1 MFSSNKLYSEGDYI
15 RPIIQ
20 VALDLVETDRAVQI
34 AKEAIEGGVDWIEVG
49 TPLIKSE
56 GMDAVRTLKKTFP
69 QKIILADMKVA
80 DTGAIEVEMASK
92 AGADVVM
99 VLAGA
104 DDSTIIESVKAAKKY
119 GVKIMADLISVADP
133 SSRAKELEKM
143 GVDYINVHSGIDQQ
157 MVGRDPLDIIS
168 EIVKVVST
176 PIAAA
181 GGLDA
186 AGCARAV
193 QAGASIVIVGGNIIR
208 SADVYASARK
218 IRQSVDSPSVVQVPK
233 LSQDSEIRKLLM
245 EVSTPNISDAMHR
258 KGVMKDIRP
267 MLKGKK
273 MVGTA
278 VTVQTFGGDWAK
290 PVEAIDMAKEGDVIV
305 IYNGRRDIAPWGGLA
320 TLSCLNKGI
329 AGVVIDGAIRDID
342 DISTMSLPVF
352 ASSYVPNAGEPK
364 GFGEINA
371 EITCGSQTVKPGDYI
386 VGDDNGVVVIPKENA
401 YEIARRAKEVEKTE
415 KRLFEE
421 LKRGATLSEVMQL
434 KKWEKR

>member
-1 MFSSNKLYSEGDYI
+1 M
-15 RPIIQ
+15 
-20 VALDLVETDRAVQI
+20 
-34 AKEAIEGGVDWIEVG
+34 EGGVDWIEVG

-56 GMDAVRTLKKTFP
+56 GMEAVRVLKKAFP
-69 QKIILADMKVA
+69 QKIILADMKVT

-92 AGADVVM
+92 AGADIVM

-104 DDSTIIESVKAAKKY
+104 DDSTIIEAVKAAKKY
-119 GVKIMADLISVADP
+119 GVKIMADLISVPDP
-133 SSRAKELEKM
+133 ILRSEELEKM
-143 GVDYINVHSGIDQQ
+143 GVDYINVHAGIDEQ
-157 MVGRDPLDIIS
+157 MVGKDPLDIIS
-168 EIVKVVST
+168 DIVSVVSI

-186 AGCARAV
+186 VGCARAV
-193 QAGASIVIVGGNIIR
+193 RAGAKIVIVGGNIIR
-208 SADVYASARK
+208 SADVYASSKK
-218 IRQSVDSPSVVQVPK
+218 IRESVDSPSVVMVSKP
-233 LSQDSEIRKLLM
+233 SQDSEIRKLLF

-258 KGVMKDIRP
+258 KGVMKDIHP

-278 VTVQTFGGDWAK
+278 VTVQTLGGDWAK

-305 IYNGRRDIAPWGGLA
+305 IYNGRRDVAPWGGLA

-329 AGVVIDGAIRDID
+329 TGVVIDGAVRDID
-342 DISTMSLPVF
+342 DISTIGLPVF

-371 EITCGSQTVKPGDYI
+371 EITCGLQIVKPGDYI

-401 YEIARRAKEVEKTE
+401 YEVARRAKEVEKTE

-421 LKRGATLSEVMQL
+421 IKRGATLSEVMKL
-434 KKWEKR
+434 KKWEKQ

>member
-1 MFSSNKLYSEGDYI
+1 M

-34 AKEAIEGGVDWIEVG
+34 AKEAVEGGVDWIEVG

-56 GMDAVRTLKKTFP
+56 GMEAVRVLKKAFP
-69 QKIILADMKVA
+69 QKIILADMKVT

-92 AGADVVM
+92 AGADIVM

-104 DDSTIIESVKAAKKY
+104 DDSTIIEAVKAAKKY
-119 GVKIMADLISVADP
+119 GVKIMADLISVPDP
-133 SSRAKELEKM
+133 ILRSEELEKM
-143 GVDYINVHSGIDQQ
+143 GVDYINVHAGIDEQ
-157 MVGRDPLDIIS
+157 MVGKDPLDIIS
-168 EIVKVVST
+168 DIVSVVSI

-186 AGCARAV
+186 VGCARAV
-193 QAGASIVIVGGNIIR
+193 RAGAKIVIVGGNIIR
-208 SADVYASARK
+208 SADVYASSKK
-218 IRQSVDSPSVVQVPK
+218 IRESVDSPSVVMVSKP
-233 LSQDSEIRKLLM
+233 SQDSEIRKLLF

-258 KGVMKDIRP
+258 KGVMKDIHP

-278 VTVQTFGGDWAK
+278 VTVQTLGGDWAK

-305 IYNGRRDIAPWGGLA
+305 IYNGRRDVAPWGGLA

-329 AGVVIDGAIRDID
+329 TGVVIDGAVRDID
-342 DISTMSLPVF
+342 DISTIGLPVF

-371 EITCGSQTVKPGDYI
+371 EITCGLQIVKPGDYI

-401 YEIARRAKEVEKTE
+401 YEVARRAKEVEKTE

-421 LKRGATLSEVMQL
+421 IKRGATLSEVMKL
-434 KKWEKR
+434 KKWEKQ

>member
-1 MFSSNKLYSEGDYI
+1 
-15 RPIIQ
+15 
-20 VALDLVETDRAVQI
+20 V
-34 AKEAIEGGVDWIEVG
+34 EGGVDWIEVG

-56 GMDAVRTLKKTFP
+56 GMEAVRVLKKAFP
-69 QKIILADMKVA
+69 QKIILADMKVT

-92 AGADVVM
+92 AGADIVM

-104 DDSTIIESVKAAKKY
+104 DDSTIIEAVKAAKKY
-119 GVKIMADLISVADP
+119 GVKIMADLISVPDP
-133 SSRAKELEKM
+133 ILRSEELEKM
-143 GVDYINVHSGIDQQ
+143 GVDYINVHAGIDEQ
-157 MVGRDPLDIIS
+157 MVGKDPLDIIS
-168 EIVKVVST
+168 DIVSVVSI

-186 AGCARAV
+186 VGCARAV
-193 QAGASIVIVGGNIIR
+193 RAGAKIVIVGGNIIR
-208 SADVYASARK
+208 SADVYASSKK
-218 IRQSVDSPSVVQVPK
+218 IRESVDSPSVVMVSKP
-233 LSQDSEIRKLLM
+233 SQDSEIRKLLF

-290 PVEAIDMAKEGDVIV
+290 PVEAIDMAKDGDVIV
-305 IYNGRRDIAPWGGLA
+305 IYNGRRDVAPWGGLA

-329 AGVVIDGAIRDID
+329 TGVVIDGAVRDID
-342 DISTMSLPVF
+342 DISTIGLPVF

-371 EITCGSQTVKPGDYI
+371 EIICGLQTVKPGDYI

-401 YEIARRAKEVEKTE
+401 YEVARRAKEVEKTE

-421 LKRGATLSEVMQL
+421 IKRGATLSEVMKL
-434 KKWEKR
+434 KKWEKQ

>member
-1 MFSSNKLYSEGDYI
+1 MFNNSKLYSEGDYI
-15 RPIIQ
+15 RTIIQ

-56 GMDAVRTLKKTFP
+56 GMNAVRALKKSFP
-69 QKIILADMKVA
+69 DKIILADMKVA
-80 DTGAIEVEMASK
+80 DTGALEVEMASK

-99 VLAGA
+99 ILAGA
-104 DDSTIIESVKAAKKY
+104 DDSTILESVKAAKKY
-119 GVKIMADLISVADP
+119 GVRLMADLISVDDP
-133 SSRAKELEKM
+133 ISRARELEKM

-157 MVGRDPLDIIS
+157 MVGRDPLDI
-168 EIVKVVST
+168 VSDILKEVSI
-176 PIAAA
+176 PVAAA

-193 QAGASIVIVGGNIIR
+193 QAGASIVIVGGNIIK
-208 SADVYASARK
+208 SGDVHASARK
-218 IRQSVDSPSVVQVPK
+218 IRDSVDSPSVIQVPK
-233 LSQDSEIRKLLM
+233 PSQDSEIRKLLL
-245 EVSTPNISDAMHR
+245 EVSTSNISDAMHR

-267 MLKGKK
+267 IMNGKK

-278 VTVQTFGGDWAK
+278 ITVQTFGGDWAK

-305 IYNGRRDIAPWGGLA
+305 IYNGRRDVAPWGGLA
-320 TLSCLNKGI
+320 TLSCLNKGV
-329 AGVVIDGAIRDID
+329 AGVVVDGAVRDID
-342 DISTMSLPVF
+342 EIRNISLPVF

-371 EITCGSQTVKPGDYI
+371 EITCGSQTIKPGDYI

-421 LKRGATLSEVMQL
+421 IKRGATLSEVMQL
-434 KKWEKR
+434 KKWEKQ

>member
-1 MFSSNKLYSEGDYI
+1 ME
-15 RPIIQ
+15 
-20 VALDLVETDRAVQI
+20 
-34 AKEAIEGGVDWIEVG
+34 
-49 TPLIKSE
+49 
-56 GMDAVRTLKKTFP
+56 AVRVLKKAFP
-69 QKIILADMKVA
+69 QKIILADMKVT

-92 AGADVVM
+92 AGADIVM

-104 DDSTIIESVKAAKKY
+104 DDSTIIEAVKAAKKY
-119 GVKIMADLISVADP
+119 GVKIMADLISVPDP
-133 SSRAKELEKM
+133 ILRSEELEKM
-143 GVDYINVHSGIDQQ
+143 GVDYINVHAGIDEQ
-157 MVGRDPLDIIS
+157 MVGKDPLDIIS
-168 EIVKVVST
+168 DIVSVVSI

-186 AGCARAV
+186 VGCARAV
-193 QAGASIVIVGGNIIR
+193 RAGAKIVIVGGNIIR
-208 SADVYASARK
+208 SADVYASSKK
-218 IRQSVDSPSVVQVPK
+218 IRESVDSPSVVMVSKP
-233 LSQDSEIRKLLM
+233 SQDSEIRKLLF

-290 PVEAIDMAKEGDVIV
+290 PVEAIDMAKDGDVIV
-305 IYNGRRDIAPWGGLA
+305 IYNGRRDVAPWGGLA

-329 AGVVIDGAIRDID
+329 TGVVIDGAVRDID
-342 DISTMSLPVF
+342 DISTIGLPVF

-371 EITCGSQTVKPGDYI
+371 EIICGLQTVKPGDYI

-421 LKRGATLSEVMQL
+421 IKRGATLSEVMKL
-434 KKWEKR
+434 KKWEKQ

>member
-1 MFSSNKLYSEGDYI
+1 MFSYNKLYSEGDHI

-56 GMDAVRTLKKTFP
+56 GMDTVRTLRKTFP
-69 QKIILADMKVA
+69 QKIIIADMKVA
-80 DTGAIEVEMASK
+80 DTGALEVEMASK

-99 VLAGA
+99 VLAGV

-119 GVKIMADLISVADP
+119 GVKLMADMISVGDP
-133 SSRAKELEKM
+133 ISRARELEKM

-157 MVGRDPLDIIS
+157 MIGKDPLGIIS
-168 EIVKVVST
+168 EVVKVVSI
-176 PIAAA
+176 PVAAA

-186 AGCARAV
+186 ADCARAV
-193 QAGASIVIVGGNIIR
+193 MAGASIVIVGGNIIR

-218 IRQSVDSPSVVQVPK
+218 IRESVDSLSVVQTPK
-233 LSQDSEIRKLLM
+233 LSQDSEIRKLLL

-258 KGVMKDIRP
+258 KGVMKDIRT

-290 PVEAIDMAKEGDVIV
+290 PVEAIDTAKEGDVIV
-305 IYNGRRDIAPWGGLA
+305 IYNGRRDVAPWGGLA
-320 TLSCLNKGI
+320 TQSCLNKGI
-329 AGVVIDGAIRDID
+329 AGVVIDGAVRDID
-342 DISTMSLPVF
+342 DIRTMDLPVF

-371 EITCGSQTVKPGDYI
+371 EITCGSQIVKPGDYI

-415 KRLFEE
+415 KRIFEE
-421 LKRGATLSEVMQL
+421 IKRGATLSEVMQL
-434 KKWEKR
+434 KKWEKQ